1 MLTISDDGMYGLRY
15 NDLLAPMIKAIQEL
29 KVQNEKLKAESDME
43 IAKLRAE
50 NQQLC
55 NEVQSLKSLSDE
67 VAKLKLIVNSFNLNP
82 SFIQLTS
89 IMKKE
94 EK

>member
-50 NQQLC
+50 IEQKNGRIAHLEADV
-55 NEVQSLKSLSDE
+55 NLIKSL
-67 VAKLKLIVNSFNLNP
+67 IVHPQPDNLTLLHLSNR
-82 SFIQLTS
+82 
-89 IMKKE
+89 
-94 EK
+94 